1 MLKIAKEGEAY
12 HVELFQVN
20 RLNTLFSSLVEEQLG
35 ELLSQPGSEVI
46 FNLRG
51 VRFIDSAGFDVLGR
65 IADLAVRSHSSFS
78 LCNVSEDV
86 HELILLMEMEGKFC
100 YCTLRDNAEKIL
112 VELD

>member
-35 ELLSQPGSEVI
+35 ELVGQPGAEVV

-51 VRFIDSAGFDVLGR
+51 VRFIDSSGFDVLGR
-65 IADLAVRSHSSFS
+65 ITDLAVSSGSTFS
-78 LCNVSEDV
+78 LCNISDDV
-86 HELILLMEMEGKFC
+86 QELILLMEMEGKFR
-100 YCTLRDNAEKIL
+100 YCTLKDNAEKIL
-112 VELD
+112 MELD